1 MPTYQYVCTE
11 CTRPHEAQQ
20 SFSDPA
26 LTDCPRCD
34 GALRKVFSAVGV
46 VFKGSGFYRNDSRAP
61 QKDSEPAGDTGSK
74 DTGTKDSGTKD
85 SGTKDSGTKD
95 SGTKNT
101 GASKKSSRSD
111 SGSPTATSSAGADR
125 GSAA

>member
-85 SGTKDSGTKD
+85 SGTK
-95 SGTKNT
+95 NT